1 MANPVKPSKD
11 CTLTREVLQ
20 KDRKKLNDFCDK
32 CKRRGFDCYVD
43 EHPSERDL
51 AGNKTDYFNS
61 FI

>member
-1 MANPVKPSKD
+1 MAIPVKPSKD

-51 AGNKTDYFNS
+51 AGNIIN
-61 FI
+61 